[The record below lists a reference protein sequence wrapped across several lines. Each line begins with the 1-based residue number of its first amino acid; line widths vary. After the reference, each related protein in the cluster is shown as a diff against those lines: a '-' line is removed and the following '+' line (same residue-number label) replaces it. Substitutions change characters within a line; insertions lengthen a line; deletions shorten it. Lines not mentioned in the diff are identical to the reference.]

1 MLLQMDKT
9 YSMSLFKSYMLK
21 QMLALS
27 NRSGIKQ
34 LKHAVIRSIFFFF
47 LLITEHTIM
56 FYSLIIPGLHLVPR
70 DVHFSLS
77 KWAPFE
83 KIS

>member
-1 MLLQMDKT
+1 MDKT
-9 YSMSLFKSYMLK
+9 YSMSLFNSYMLK
-21 QMLALS
+21 QMLAS
-27 NRSGIKQ
+27 SKRSGIKQ
-34 LKHAVIRSIFFFF
+34 LKHAVIRSIFLKKKFF
-47 LLITEHTIM
+47 LITEHTIM